1 MESLRSGVA
10 GQDHALDAFID
21 SLVLLKARLND
32 PRRPLATF
40 LLVGPTGVGKTQSA
54 KTLARFLFGSEERL
68 LRFDMNEYVDGD
80 AVARLTGTLREPEGL
95 LTSAIRRQPFAVV
108 LFDEIEKA
116 APEVFDLLLAV
127 LDEGRLSD
135 ALGRVAD
142 FTNAVILLSS
152 NLGTRDARSRLGFGS
167 ATATGDDVYVGA
179 AEKFFRPEFYNRL
192 DRVIPFR
199 KLAREELEKIAR
211 QLLDSVLGRDG
222 LRRRK
227 CLLRVAPEAMSRLVE
242 LGHHPE
248 LGARALKR
256 TVEREVAQPLARR
269 LSGIAPGAATV
280 AELSFGGGELRLR
293 LRELQPAPRTISWP
307 ERLAALSPSSILDQV
322 RAAMERIEHEL
333 EADAPGGSIELTN
346 LRPEHARYFHCRE
359 QLHKVERI
367 RGAAEHA
374 LAPRKNAGSGSRP
387 MRTARPKP
395 LKIVLRQVNPR
406 NVSFGRQREGE
417 SFQQELA
424 ELDQPDMVELAD
436 SPGAALVR
444 ELSLL
449 HALTTRGDDRPC
461 ALIFETDGSLLGI
474 AAAQRLTGQLHIFF
488 NGIHGM
494 ESLSTYNG
502 VSAEEALLKSKAG
515 ESFIQPEPTLGL
527 FLSGPNVRSIALAQT
542 GAVLVRSVDNDLSL
556 VRIRLCEAA
565 SIDEARS
572 LIEAEP
578 EAHAMGEDQTILLSR
593 TLDWKLGLIDHHSG
607 LTVGHDAKPEDVRAI
622 VLSALPLP
630 PELEL
635 VLHS

>member
-1 MESLRSGVA
+1 
-10 GQDHALDAFID
+10 
-21 SLVLLKARLND
+21 
-32 PRRPLATF
+32 
-40 LLVGPTGVGKTQSA
+40 
-54 KTLARFLFGSEERL
+54 
-68 LRFDMNEYVDGD
+68 
-80 AVARLTGTLREPEGL
+80 
-95 LTSAIRRQPFAVV
+95 
-108 LFDEIEKA
+108 
-116 APEVFDLLLAV
+116 
-127 LDEGRLSD
+127 
-135 ALGRVAD
+135 
-142 FTNAVILLSS
+142 
-152 NLGTRDARSRLGFGS
+152 
-167 ATATGDDVYVGA
+167 
-179 AEKFFRPEFYNRL
+179 
-192 DRVIPFR
+192 
-199 KLAREELEKIAR
+199 
-211 QLLDSVLGRDG
+211 
-222 LRRRK
+222 
-227 CLLRVAPEAMSRLVE
+227 
-242 LGHHPE
+242 
-248 LGARALKR
+248 
-256 TVEREVAQPLARR
+256 
-269 LSGIAPGAATV
+269 V

-307 ERLAALSPSSILDQV
+307 ERLAAQTPSSILDQV
-322 RAAMERIEHEL
+322 RAAMERIEQEL

-367 RGAAEHA
+367 RVAAELA
-374 LAPRKNAGSGSRP
+374 MAPRKNAGSSSRP

-395 LKIVLRQVNPR
+395 LKIVLRQMNPR

-417 SFQQELA
+417 SLQQELA
-424 ELDQPDMVELAD
+424 ELDQPEMVELAD

-474 AAAQRLTGQLHIFF
+474 AAAQRLSGQLHIFF

-578 EAHAMGEDQTILLSR
+578 EAHAMCEDQTILLSR

-607 LTVGHDAKPEDVRAI
+607 LTVGYDAKPEDVRAM